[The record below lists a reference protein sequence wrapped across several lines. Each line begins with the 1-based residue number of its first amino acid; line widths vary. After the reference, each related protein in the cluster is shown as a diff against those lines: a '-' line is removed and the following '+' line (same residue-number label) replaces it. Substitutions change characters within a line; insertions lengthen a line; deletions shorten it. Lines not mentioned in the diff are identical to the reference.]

1 MSMILI
7 FGFMSMVDLCAI
19 NINVVNPTISNWF
32 CNKTLWSTQI
42 TDSWSYSNCSFTSS
56 NMYLASVLWLGDNY
70 KESLKWRNY
79 RVTILV
85 SLIAGFDTGI
95 IFRSQDANENINIG
109 AGKKYILQILSSHI
123 LMFKCDNG

>member
-70 KESLKWRNY
+70 KESLLWDNY
-79 RVTILV
+79 RITALV
-85 SLIAGFDTGI
+85 KLIEGGGTGI
-95 IFRSQDANENINIG
+95 VFHAQDSDSLLFEG
-109 AGKKYILQILSSHI
+109 HKYYFVIYDCCVTFMKL
-123 LMFKCDNG
+123 KR